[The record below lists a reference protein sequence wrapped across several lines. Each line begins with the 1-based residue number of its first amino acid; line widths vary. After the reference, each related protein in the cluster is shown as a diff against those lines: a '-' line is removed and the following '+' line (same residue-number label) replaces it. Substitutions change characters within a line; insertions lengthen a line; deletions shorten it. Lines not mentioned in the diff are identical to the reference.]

1 MNRKGYSVIIILYTI
16 VNIIALVSFNISN
29 ENLYYKE
36 ENKVIAKSSEK
47 AENYNKEITTG
58 IEKENMDANT
68 SQDLIKNNGVN
79 ETSVSDEE
87 LKKRRIEANRE
98 RQNQLNQ
105 IYKSDNEIVKT
116 DEIEFD
122 KYNKQVKEKIKVM
135 KVPPE
140 ELIDELTI
148 SEKAKIIGICKA
160 LNEEDYSE
168 INEFLTYN
176 NERLAVLRTLNVIER
191 KVDEEQIEE
200 LKKIFS
206 KYIDM
211 DKVEGNTLYK

>member
-29 ENLYYKE
+29 ENLDYKE
-36 ENKVIAKSSEK
+36 ENKVIAESNEK
-47 AENYNKEITTG
+47 VENYNKEITTG

-79 ETSVSDEE
+79 ETIVSDEE
-87 LKKRRIEANRE
+87 LEKRRIQANRE
-98 RQNQLNQ
+98 MQNQLNQ
-105 IYKSDNEIVKT
+105 IYKSDNEIVKI

-122 KYNKQVKEKIKVM
+122 KYNKQVKEKNKVM

-148 SEKAKIIGICKA
+148 SEKAKIIGICKE

-211 DKVEGNTLYK
+211 NKVEGN

>member
-29 ENLYYKE
+29 ENLDYKE

-79 ETSVSDEE
+79 ETIVSDEE
-87 LKKRRIEANRE
+87 LKKRRIQANRE

-105 IYKSDNEIVKT
+105 IYKSDNEIVKI

-122 KYNKQVKEKIKVM
+122 KYNKQVKEKNKVM

-148 SEKAKIIGICKA
+148 SEKAKIIGICKE

-211 DKVEGNTLYK
+211 DKVEGN

>member
-16 VNIIALVSFNISN
+16 INIIALVSFNISN
-29 ENLYYKE
+29 ENLDYKE
-36 ENKVIAKSSEK
+36 ENKVIAKTGEK
-47 AENYNKEITTG
+47 GEIYNKEITTG
-58 IEKENMDANT
+58 IEKENMNANT
-68 SQDLIKNNGVN
+68 SQDLIKDN
-79 ETSVSDEE
+79 EINEAIVLDEE
-87 LKKRRIEANRE
+87 LEKRKIQANRE
-98 RQNQLNQ
+98 KQNQLSEM
-105 IYKSDNEIVKT
+105 YKSDYEIVKI

-122 KYNKQVKEKIKVM
+122 KYNKQVKEKNKVM

-148 SEKAKIIGICKA
+148 SEKAKIIGICKE
-160 LNEEDYSE
+160 LDEEDYSE
-168 INEFLTYN
+168 INKFLTYN
-176 NERLAVLRTLNVIER
+176 NERLAVLRTLNVIES

-211 DKVEGNTLYK
+211 NKVEGN

>member
-105 IYKSDNEIVKT
+105 IYKSDNEIVKI

-122 KYNKQVKEKIKVM
+122 KYNKQVKEKNKVM

-211 DKVEGNTLYK
+211 DKVEGN

>member
-29 ENLYYKE
+29 ENLDYKE

-68 SQDLIKNNGVN
+68 SHDLIKNNGVN
-79 ETSVSDEE
+79 ETIVSDEE
-87 LKKRRIEANRE
+87 LKKRRIQANRE

-105 IYKSDNEIVKT
+105 IYKSDNEIVKI

-122 KYNKQVKEKIKVM
+122 KYNKQVKEKNKVM

-148 SEKAKIIGICKA
+148 SEKAKIIGICKD

-211 DKVEGNTLYK
+211 DKVEGN

>member
-29 ENLYYKE
+29 ENLDYKE

-122 KYNKQVKEKIKVM
+122 KYNKQVKEKNKVM

-148 SEKAKIIGICKA
+148 SEKAKIISICKE

-211 DKVEGNTLYK
+211 DKVEGN

>member
-29 ENLYYKE
+29 ENLDYKE

-79 ETSVSDEE
+79 ETIVSDEE
-87 LKKRRIEANRE
+87 LEKRRIEANRE

-105 IYKSDNEIVKT
+105 IYKSDNEIVKI

-122 KYNKQVKEKIKVM
+122 KYNKQVKEKNKVM

-148 SEKAKIIGICKA
+148 SEKAKIIGICKE

-211 DKVEGNTLYK
+211 DKVEGN

>member
-29 ENLYYKE
+29 ENLDYKD

-68 SQDLIKNNGVN
+68 SQDLFKNNGVN
-79 ETSVSDEE
+79 ETIVSDEE
-87 LKKRRIEANRE
+87 LKKRRIQANRE

-105 IYKSDNEIVKT
+105 IYKSDNEIVKI

-122 KYNKQVKEKIKVM
+122 KYNKQVKEKNKVM

-148 SEKAKIIGICKA
+148 SEKAKIIGICKE

-211 DKVEGNTLYK
+211 DKVEGN

>member
-1 MNRKGYSVIIILYTI
+1 MNGKGYSVIIILYTI

-29 ENLYYKE
+29 ENLDYKE
-36 ENKVIAKSSEK
+36 ENKVISKSNEK
-47 AENYNKEITTG
+47 VENYNKEITTG

-79 ETSVSDEE
+79 ETIVSDEE
-87 LKKRRIEANRE
+87 LEKRRIEANRE

-105 IYKSDNEIVKT
+105 IHKSDNEIVKI

-122 KYNKQVKEKIKVM
+122 KYNKQVKEKNKVM

-148 SEKAKIIGICKA
+148 SEKAKIIGICKE

-211 DKVEGNTLYK
+211 NKVEGN

>member
-1 MNRKGYSVIIILYTI
+1 MNRKEYSVIIILYTI

-29 ENLYYKE
+29 ENLDYKE
-36 ENKVIAKSSEK
+36 ENKVIAKTGEK

-58 IEKENMDANT
+58 IEKENMDVNT
-68 SQDLIKNNGVN
+68 SQDLIKDNEIN
-79 ETSVSDEE
+79 ETIVLDEE
-87 LKKRRIEANRE
+87 LEKRRIQANRE
-98 RQNQLNQ
+98 KQNQLNEM
-105 IYKSDNEIVKT
+105 YKSEYEIVKI

-122 KYNKQVKEKIKVM
+122 KYNKQVKEKNKVM

-148 SEKAKIIGICKA
+148 SEKAKIIGICKE
-160 LNEEDYSE
+160 LDEEDYSE

-211 DKVEGNTLYK
+211 NKVEGN

>member
-1 MNRKGYSVIIILYTI
+1 MNRKGYSVTIILYTI

-29 ENLYYKE
+29 ENLDYKE

-79 ETSVSDEE
+79 ETIVSDEE

-105 IYKSDNEIVKT
+105 IYKSDNEIVKI

-122 KYNKQVKEKIKVM
+122 KYNKQVKEKNKVM

-148 SEKAKIIGICKA
+148 SEKAKIIGICKD

-211 DKVEGNTLYK
+211 DKVEGN

>member
-1 MNRKGYSVIIILYTI
+1 MNRKGYSVTIILYTI

-29 ENLYYKE
+29 ENLDYKE

-79 ETSVSDEE
+79 ETIVSDEE
-87 LKKRRIEANRE
+87 LKKRRIQANRE

-105 IYKSDNEIVKT
+105 IYKSDNEIVKI

-122 KYNKQVKEKIKVM
+122 KYNKQVKEKNKVM

-148 SEKAKIIGICKA
+148 SEKAKIIGICKD

-191 KVDEEQIEE
+191 KVNEEQIEE

-211 DKVEGNTLYK
+211 DKVEGN

>member
-29 ENLYYKE
+29 ENLDYKE
-36 ENKVIAKSSEK
+36 ENKVIAESNEK
-47 AENYNKEITTG
+47 VENYNKEITTG

-79 ETSVSDEE
+79 ETIVSDEKLE
-87 LKKRRIEANRE
+87 KRRIEANRE
-98 RQNQLNQ
+98 MQNQLNQ
-105 IYKSDNEIVKT
+105 IYKSDNEIVKF

-122 KYNKQVKEKIKVM
+122 EYNKQVKEKNKVM

-148 SEKAKIIGICKA
+148 SEKAKIIGICKD

-211 DKVEGNTLYK
+211 DKVEGN

>member
-29 ENLYYKE
+29 ENLDYKE
-36 ENKVIAKSSEK
+36 ENKVIAKSNEK
-47 AENYNKEITTG
+47 VENYNKEITTG
-58 IEKENMDANT
+58 IEKDNIERDT

-79 ETSVSDEE
+79 ETIVSDEE
-87 LKKRRIEANRE
+87 LEKRRIEANRE

-105 IYKSDNEIVKT
+105 IYKSDNEIVKI

-122 KYNKQVKEKIKVM
+122 KYNKQVKEKNKVM

-148 SEKAKIIGICKA
+148 SEKAKIIGICKE

-211 DKVEGNTLYK
+211 DKVEGN

>member
-29 ENLYYKE
+29 ENLDYKE

-79 ETSVSDEE
+79 ETIVSDEE
-87 LKKRRIEANRE
+87 LKKRRVQANRE

-105 IYKSDNEIVKT
+105 IYKSDNEIVKI

-122 KYNKQVKEKIKVM
+122 KYNKQVMEKNKVM

-140 ELIDELTI
+140 ELINELTI
-148 SEKAKIIGICKA
+148 SEKAKIIGICKD

-211 DKVEGNTLYK
+211 DKVEGN

>member
-29 ENLYYKE
+29 ENLDYKE

-58 IEKENMDANT
+58 IEKENMDAST

-79 ETSVSDEE
+79 ETIVSDEE
-87 LKKRRIEANRE
+87 LEKRRIEANRE

-105 IYKSDNEIVKT
+105 IYKSDNEIVKI

-122 KYNKQVKEKIKVM
+122 KYNKQVKEKNKVM

-148 SEKAKIIGICKA
+148 SEKAKIIGICKE

-211 DKVEGNTLYK
+211 NKVEGN

>member
-29 ENLYYKE
+29 ENLDYKE
-36 ENKVIAKSSEK
+36 ENKVIAESNEK
-47 AENYNKEITTG
+47 VENYNKEITTG

-79 ETSVSDEE
+79 ETIVSDEE
-87 LKKRRIEANRE
+87 LEKRRIEANRE

-105 IYKSDNEIVKT
+105 IYKSDNEIVKI

-122 KYNKQVKEKIKVM
+122 KYNKQVKEKNKVM

-148 SEKAKIIGICKA
+148 SEKAKIIGICKE

-211 DKVEGNTLYK
+211 DKVEGN

>member
-29 ENLYYKE
+29 ENLDYKE
-36 ENKVIAKSSEK
+36 ENKVIAESNEK
-47 AENYNKEITTG
+47 VENYNKEITTG

-68 SQDLIKNNGVN
+68 SRDLIKNNGVN
-79 ETSVSDEE
+79 ETIVSDEE
-87 LKKRRIEANRE
+87 LKKRRIQADRE
-98 RQNQLNQ
+98 RQNQLNK
-105 IYKSDNEIVKT
+105 IYKSDNEIVKI

-122 KYNKQVKEKIKVM
+122 KYNKQVKEKNKVM

-148 SEKAKIIGICKA
+148 SEKAKIIGICKD

-191 KVDEEQIEE
+191 KVNEEQIEE

-211 DKVEGNTLYK
+211 DKVEGN

>member
-29 ENLYYKE
+29 ENLDYKE

-79 ETSVSDEE
+79 ETIVSDEG
-87 LKKRRIEANRE
+87 LKKRRIQANRE

-122 KYNKQVKEKIKVM
+122 KYNKQVKEKNKVM

-148 SEKAKIIGICKA
+148 SEKAKIIGICKE

-211 DKVEGNTLYK
+211 NKVEGN

>member
-29 ENLYYKE
+29 ENLDYKE
-36 ENKVIAKSSEK
+36 ENKVIAESNEK
-47 AENYNKEITTG
+47 VENYNKEITTG

-79 ETSVSDEE
+79 ETIVSDEE
-87 LKKRRIEANRE
+87 LEKRRIEANRE

-105 IYKSDNEIVKT
+105 IYKSDNEIVKF

-122 KYNKQVKEKIKVM
+122 EYNKQVKEKNKVM

-148 SEKAKIIGICKA
+148 SEKAKIIGICKD

-211 DKVEGNTLYK
+211 NKVEGN

>member
-29 ENLYYKE
+29 ENLDYKE
-36 ENKVIAKSSEK
+36 ENKVIAESNEK
-47 AENYNKEITTG
+47 VENYNKEITTG

-79 ETSVSDEE
+79 ETIVSDEKLE
-87 LKKRRIEANRE
+87 KRRIEANRE
-98 RQNQLNQ
+98 MQNQLNQ
-105 IYKSDNEIVKT
+105 IYKSDNEIVKF

-122 KYNKQVKEKIKVM
+122 EYDKQVKEKNKVM

-148 SEKAKIIGICKA
+148 SEKAKIIGICKD

-211 DKVEGNTLYK
+211 DKVEGN

>member
-29 ENLYYKE
+29 ENLDYKE

-58 IEKENMDANT
+58 IEKENMDAST

-79 ETSVSDEE
+79 ETIVSDEE
-87 LKKRRIEANRE
+87 LEKRRIEANRE

-105 IYKSDNEIVKT
+105 IYKSDNEIVKI

-122 KYNKQVKEKIKVM
+122 KYNKQVKEKNKVM

-148 SEKAKIIGICKA
+148 SEKAKIIGICKE
-160 LNEEDYSE
+160 LNEADYSE

-211 DKVEGNTLYK
+211 DKVEGN

>member
-1 MNRKGYSVIIILYTI
+1 MNRKEYSVIIILYTI

-29 ENLYYKE
+29 ENLDYKE
-36 ENKVIAKSSEK
+36 ENKVIAKTGEK

-68 SQDLIKNNGVN
+68 SQDLIKDNEIN
-79 ETSVSDEE
+79 ETIVLDEE
-87 LKKRRIEANRE
+87 LEKRRIQANRE
-98 RQNQLNQ
+98 KQNQLNEM
-105 IYKSDNEIVKT
+105 YKSDYEIVKI

-122 KYNKQVKEKIKVM
+122 KYNKQVKEKNKVM

-148 SEKAKIIGICKA
+148 SEKAKIIGICKE
-160 LNEEDYSE
+160 LDEEDYSE

-211 DKVEGNTLYK
+211 NKVEGN

>member
-29 ENLYYKE
+29 ENLDYKE
-36 ENKVIAKSSEK
+36 ENKVIAKSNEK
-47 AENYNKEITTG
+47 VENYNKEITTG

-79 ETSVSDEE
+79 ETIVSDEE
-87 LKKRRIEANRE
+87 LEKRRIQANRE
-98 RQNQLNQ
+98 MQNQLNQ
-105 IYKSDNEIVKT
+105 FYKSDNEIVKN

-122 KYNKQVKEKIKVM
+122 KYDKQVKEKNKVM

-148 SEKAKIIGICKA
+148 SEKAKIIGICKE

-211 DKVEGNTLYK
+211 NKVEGN

>member
-29 ENLYYKE
+29 ENLDYKE

-79 ETSVSDEE
+79 ETIVSDEE

-105 IYKSDNEIVKT
+105 IYKSDNEIVKI

-122 KYNKQVKEKIKVM
+122 KYNKQVKEKNKVM

-148 SEKAKIIGICKA
+148 SEKAKIISICKE

-211 DKVEGNTLYK
+211 DKVEGN

>member
-16 VNIIALVSFNISN
+16 VNIIALVSFNLSN
-29 ENLYYKE
+29 EYLDYKE

-79 ETSVSDEE
+79 ETIVSDEK
-87 LKKRRIEANRE
+87 LKKRRIQANRE

-105 IYKSDNEIVKT
+105 IYKSDNEIVKI

-122 KYNKQVKEKIKVM
+122 KYNKQVKEKNKVM

-148 SEKAKIIGICKA
+148 SEKAKIIGICKE

-211 DKVEGNTLYK
+211 DKVEGN

>member
-1 MNRKGYSVIIILYTI
+1 MNRKGYSVTIILYTI

-29 ENLYYKE
+29 ENLDYKE

-47 AENYNKEITTG
+47 AENYNKETTTG

-79 ETSVSDEE
+79 ETIVSDEE
-87 LKKRRIEANRE
+87 LKKRRIQANRE

-105 IYKSDNEIVKT
+105 IYKSDNEIVKI

-122 KYNKQVKEKIKVM
+122 KYNKQVKEKNKVM

-148 SEKAKIIGICKA
+148 SEKAKIIGICKD

-191 KVDEEQIEE
+191 KVNEDQIEE

-211 DKVEGNTLYK
+211 DKVEGN

>member
-29 ENLYYKE
+29 ENLDYKE
-36 ENKVIAKSSEK
+36 ENKVIAKSNEK
-47 AENYNKEITTG
+47 VENYNKEITTG
-58 IEKENMDANT
+58 IEKDNIDRDT
-68 SQDLIKNNGVN
+68 SQYLIKNNGVN
-79 ETSVSDEE
+79 ETIVSDEE
-87 LKKRRIEANRE
+87 LEKRRIEANRE

-105 IYKSDNEIVKT
+105 IYKSDNEIVKI

-122 KYNKQVKEKIKVM
+122 KYNKQVKEKNKVM

-148 SEKAKIIGICKA
+148 SEKAKIIGICKK

-211 DKVEGNTLYK
+211 DKVEGN

>member
-29 ENLYYKE
+29 ENLDYKE

-68 SQDLIKNNGVN
+68 SRDLIKNNGVN
-79 ETSVSDEE
+79 ETIVSDEE
-87 LKKRRIEANRE
+87 LKKRRIQANRE

-105 IYKSDNEIVKT
+105 IYKSDNEIVKI

-122 KYNKQVKEKIKVM
+122 KYNKQVKEKNKVM

-148 SEKAKIIGICKA
+148 SEKAKIIGICKD

-211 DKVEGNTLYK
+211 DKVEGN

>member
-68 SQDLIKNNGVN
+68 SRDLIKNNGVN
-79 ETSVSDEE
+79 ETIVSDEE
-87 LKKRRIEANRE
+87 LKKRRIQANRE

-105 IYKSDNEIVKT
+105 IYKSDNEIVKI

-122 KYNKQVKEKIKVM
+122 KYNKQVKEKNKVM

-211 DKVEGNTLYK
+211 DKVEGN

>member
-36 ENKVIAKSSEK
+36 ENNVIAKSSEK

-79 ETSVSDEE
+79 ETIVSDEE

-122 KYNKQVKEKIKVM
+122 KYNKQVKEKNKVM

-148 SEKAKIIGICKA
+148 SEKAKIIGICKE

-211 DKVEGNTLYK
+211 DKVEGN

>member
-79 ETSVSDEE
+79 ETIVSDEE

-122 KYNKQVKEKIKVM
+122 KYNKQVKEKNKVM

-148 SEKAKIIGICKA
+148 SEKAKIIGICKE

-211 DKVEGNTLYK
+211 DKVEGN